1 MGNRAVEIN
10 GFTNTVTTDNHI
22 TSRGSSWLF
31 AVTAFMGFSSLVFM
45 GLSFMKPRTQRLFHY
60 LLAALTLI
68 SAIAYFSQGSNLG
81 WTAIEVE
88 WSRSNAKVAGGMRQI
103 FYVRY
108 IDYFI
113 TTPLLLATLLLTAG
127 LPTPTIWYTL
137 LISEVFVVTRLVG
150 ALVKSTYKW
159 GFFTFGL
166 SSLFFLLYTII
177 IEGRAYS
184 RPLGAD
190 LTRLYGILSIWTACI
205 LLVYPIIWGVSEGG
219 NVIPLDSEMIA
230 YGILDILTKPIFGAV
245 LLWGLRNVDLERLGI
260 QVRDAHVGIVN
271 EPVADE
277 EKKREADVDAGGVA
291 AAAAAP
297 QTV

>member
-108 IDYFI
+108 
-113 TTPLLLATLLLTAG
+113 
-127 LPTPTIWYTL
+127 
-137 LISEVFVVTRLVG
+137 
-150 ALVKSTYKW
+150 
-159 GFFTFGL
+159 
-166 SSLFFLLYTII
+166 
-177 IEGRAYS
+177 
-184 RPLGAD
+184 
-190 LTRLYGILSIWTACI
+190 
-205 LLVYPIIWGVSEGG
+205 VSF
-219 NVIPLDSEMIA
+219 P
-230 YGILDILTKPIFGAV
+230 
-245 LLWGLRNVDLERLGI
+245 
-260 QVRDAHVGIVN
+260 
-271 EPVADE
+271 
-277 EKKREADVDAGGVA
+277 
-291 AAAAAP
+291 
-297 QTV
+297 